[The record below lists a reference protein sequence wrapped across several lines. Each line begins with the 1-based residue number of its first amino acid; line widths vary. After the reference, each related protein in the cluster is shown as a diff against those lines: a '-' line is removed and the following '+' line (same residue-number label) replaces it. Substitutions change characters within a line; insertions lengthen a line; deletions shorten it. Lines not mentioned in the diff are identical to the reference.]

1 MNNQNKS
8 SWNGRLQKFGNFLS
22 GMIMPNIG
30 AFIAWGLL
38 TALFLD
44 TGWIP
49 NENLITIH
57 PLMLNYALPILI
69 AHTGGGRVHGGR
81 GSVIGVIAT
90 MGAIAS
96 VDVPMFLGA
105 MILGPLAAWILK
117 KVDEW
122 VTPKLKA
129 GFEMLINNFSLG
141 IVGLILAILAYI
153 SVGPLMGG
161 LSTAMASAVDFLV
174 NKSLLPLVAIIA
186 EPAKVLF
193 LNNALDHGII
203 NPIAIQQV
211 AEAGK
216 SYLFLIIQN
225 PGPGLG
231 VLLAY
236 TFFGA
241 KRERQS
247 APGAIIIHFLGGIH
261 EIYFPYILMNPLV
274 LIPTIL
280 AGIAGLFTFG
290 LLGAGMVA
298 PASPG
303 SIFAILAMTERSS
316 YLGVIVGIAV
326 STLVAFAGTIPLLR
340 FSKTVEETNP
350 DKKIESNNESV
361 MREEN
366 DNEAIVNEISKL
378 PKNVKVINF
387 ACDAGMGSSAMGA
400 SILRNKFK
408 ENNINIEVT
417 NSSIYDIPENVD
429 IVITQDGLLKN
440 VMNDNNDIN
449 FFVTVDDFLTSPRY
463 GELIDYYKA

>member
-1 MNNQNKS
+1 MGKNDDI
-8 SWNGRLQKFGNFLS
+8 SWNGRIQKFGNFLS

-44 TGWIP
+44 TGWLP
-49 NENLITIH
+49 NEDLITIH
-57 PLMLNYALPILI
+57 PLMLNYALPMLI
-69 AHTGGGRVHGGR
+69 AYTGGSEVHGNR
-81 GSVIGVIAT
+81 GAVIGVITT

-105 MILGPLAAWILK
+105 MILGPLSAWILK
-117 KVDEW
+117 KFDDW
-122 VTPKLKA
+122 ATPKYKA
-129 GFEMLINNFSLG
+129 GFEMLFNNFSLG
-141 IVGLILAILAYI
+141 IIGLVLAILAYI

-161 LSTAMASAVDFLV
+161 LSTAMASAVDFLMSR
-174 NKSLLPLVAIIA
+174 SLLPLVAIIG

-236 TFFGA
+236 TFFGG

-274 LIPTIL
+274 IIPTIL

-303 SIFAILAMTERSS
+303 SIFAILAMAERSS
-316 YLGVIVGIAV
+316 YFGVIAGIAV
-326 STLVAFAGTIPLLR
+326 STIVSLVGTIPLLR
-340 FSKTVEETNP
+340 FSKSEVPAVDTDNE
-350 DKKIESNNESV
+350 KLNNEEVVLQRVNSDV
-361 MREEN
+361 FVNNIEHLPEN
-366 DNEAIVNEISKL
+366 PRLIT
-378 PKNVKVINF
+378 F

-400 SILRNKFK
+400 SILRNQFK
-408 ENNINIEVT
+408 KNEIDIEVV
-417 NSSIYDIPENVD
+417 NSSIYDIPENTDV
-429 IVITQDGLLKN
+429 VITQDGLLKN
-440 VMNDNNDIN
+440 TMNHNLDITH
-449 FFVTVDDFLTSPRY
+449 FVTVEEFLQSPRY
-463 GELIDYYKA
+463 GELVDHYK